1 MIDGVE
7 VLVLVADDNDGIRD
21 TTAAILRSV
30 GYTVTEAQDG
40 EAALAELNQKPFD
53 VCVLDVRM
61 PKRDGI
67 SVVESIA
74 PEPPP
79 PIIVMASAY
88 DFDSDL
94 RRRLGTKV
102 FKYLKKPVPP
112 KVLIETVGAAYAGIP
127 PS

>member
-30 GYTVTEAQDG
+30 GYTVTDAQDG

-67 SVVESIA
+67 SVVKSIA
-74 PEPPP
+74 PEPAPP
-79 PIIVMASAY
+79 VIVM
-88 DFDSDL
+88 L
-94 RRRLGTKV
+94 RRMTSTPALTHQ
-102 FKYLKKPVPP
+102 KPPRSP
-112 KVLIETVGAAYAGIP
+112 IRCLN
-127 PS
+127 